1 MGRSEVKGGVIVT
14 DDGELVRRA
23 LARDPNAF
31 RYIMRRHN
39 RRLYRIARSVLRDNT
54 DAEDVVQKT
63 YIAAFSHLTTYRVEV
78 GLGAWLSGI
87 ALNEALVRLR
97 HKRTIGEF
105 AARDEVTEGAIIQ
118 FPAISTE

>member
-31 RYIMRRHN
+31 RYIMQRHN

-63 YIAAFSHLTTYRVEV
+63 YITAFSHLTNYRGEA

-87 ALNEALVRLR
+87 ALNEALGRLR
-97 HKRTIGEF
+97 HKRNIGEF